1 MHYTKLDHMEKLE
14 LNVYKLEQL
23 SSRLKAMAH
32 PVRIAIIEMLTDVSQ
47 MSVTEIYC
55 KLQIEQAAASH
66 HLNIMKN
73 KGILV
78 ARREGKKIYYSLV
91 NESLSDILRC
101 LGKCKDNGAQVQKIA
116 ERQTA

>member
-1 MHYTKLDHMEKLE
+1 MRMEHLE
-14 LNVYKLEQL
+14 LNVYLLEQL
-23 SSRLKAMAH
+23 SSKLKAMAH
-32 PVRIAIIEMLTDVSQ
+32 PVRIAIIEMLAEVPQ
-47 MSVTEIYC
+47 MSVTEIYSR
-55 KLQIEQAAASH
+55 LSIEQAAASH

-91 NESLSDILRC
+91 NESVSDVLRC
-101 LGKCKDNGAQVQKIA
+101 LGKCRESDSGRVVV

>member
-1 MHYTKLDHMEKLE
+1 MENIE

-23 SSRLKAMAH
+23 SARLKAMAH
-32 PVRIAIIEMLTDVSQ
+32 PVRIAIIEMLTNTQQ
-47 MSVTEIYC
+47 MSVTEIYNQ
-55 KLQIEQAAASH
+55 LSIEQAAASH

-73 KGILV
+73 KGILM

-91 NESLSDILRC
+91 NESLSDIIRC
-101 LGKCKDNGAQVQKIA
+101 LGKCKEADTTRTKQI